1 MRKTPPDT
9 GQIEDK
15 PRSQVWLY
23 ICTDAVT
30 TQLPG
35 IYKEAKQRAGQ
46 QLWLRAADGSSSVR
60 ATASWNWDRNG
71 ELQGKAV
78 RANSEHILLQ
88 GTTFFFSFFPRGWLK
103 YETIPNRYVATD
115 GNLNRD
121 PNLKWHY
128 SSPCLHSLEMATA
141 SPLHVLPAPRQCLS
155 SLLSHHQLLP
165 PALLAFNVFF
175 DLVSLSLLSSCQ
187 PPARSPARRIQ
198 SLQTIATAV
207 TTKKTTVSSFPKG

>member
-1 MRKTPPDT
+1 MEAALLE
-9 GQIEDK
+9 Q
-15 PRSQVWLY
+15 
-23 ICTDAVT
+23 
-30 TQLPG
+30 QLPG
-35 IYKEAKQRAGQ
+35 TGTGTEGFRAKPSEPTLSTPYYKE
-46 QLWLRAADGSSSVR
+46 
-60 ATASWNWDRNG
+60 
-71 ELQGKAV
+71 
-78 RANSEHILLQ
+78 LL
-88 GTTFFFSFFPRGWLK
+88 FFFSFFPRGWLK
-103 YETIPNRYVATD
+103 YETIPNRYVATG